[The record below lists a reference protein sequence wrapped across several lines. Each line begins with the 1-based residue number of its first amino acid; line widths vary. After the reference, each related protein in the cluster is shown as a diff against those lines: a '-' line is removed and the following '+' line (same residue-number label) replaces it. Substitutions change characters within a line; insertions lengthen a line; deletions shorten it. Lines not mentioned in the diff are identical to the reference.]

1 MIYFTEIEN
10 LPTFDAKGNDLGRLV
25 DVGVDPSQNS
35 LRVAAF
41 IVRTPQ
47 KGTLCITHEQIQSI
61 SVRAAVTTCLAG
73 EIRCYG
79 SDEGLIRIKKDVLDQ
94 QVIDVNHRKVVRV
107 NDVDFDIQ
115 PMERHTEL
123 RILAANVGL
132 AGAIRRLLQ
141 GLAAKHTL
149 RLISG
154 IFPSTVIPW
163 EYINL
168 IEPDPARRLKL
179 RITFDRLARLHPAD
193 VADIL
198 EDLSRDE
205 QKAVLESLDDE
216 TAAQVLTEIP
226 THLQAV
232 LLESFSPERAA
243 DIVEEMPPDEAADVL
258 QELSP
263 ETSAELL
270 ADMETEEAKEV
281 RELLAFEEN
290 TAGALMTTEYL
301 VVGET
306 ATVAG
311 AIEALRNF
319 EGPLESVHVIYLV
332 NPDRVLTGAVPVAR
346 ILLAESTTMLRG
358 LTTSP
363 MISILA
369 HRGENEVVDLF
380 HKYNLLAL
388 PVVDEKGHLLGMV
401 TADDVLEL
409 VVNRK

>member
-1 MIYFTEIEN
+1 MIYFTEIDN
-10 LPTFDAKGNDLGRLV
+10 LPTYDAKGEYLGRLV
-25 DVGVDPSQNS
+25 DLGVDPSQNS

-41 IVRTPQ
+41 LVRAPR
-47 KGTLCITHEQIQSI
+47 KNVLCIRYEQIQSI
-61 SVRAAVTTCLAG
+61 SVRAVQTACAAHEVQ
-73 EIRCYG
+73 CYP
-79 SDEGLIRIKKDVLDQ
+79 SDEGLIRIKNDILDQ

-107 NDVDFDIQ
+107 NDIDFDIQ
-115 PMERHTEL
+115 PMERRTEL

-132 AGAIRRLLQ
+132 AAAVRRLLQ

-149 RLISG
+149 RLIAGMFS
-154 IFPSTVIPW
+154 SKVIPW
-163 EYINL
+163 EFINL

-198 EDLSRDE
+198 EELSRDE

-258 QELSP
+258 QELPP

-281 RELLAFEEN
+281 RELLGFEEN
-290 TAGALMTTEYL
+290 TAGALMTTEYIMA
-301 VVGET
+301 GET
-306 ATVAG
+306 ATVVG

-319 EGPLESVHVIYLV
+319 EGPLELVHVIYLV
-332 NPDRVLTGAVPVAR
+332 NPDRVLTGAVPLAR
-346 ILLAESTTMLRG
+346 ILLAESTTLLRE
-358 LTTSP
+358 LTTAP
-363 MISILA
+363 IISILA
-369 HRGENEVVDLF
+369 HAGEDEVVDLF

-388 PVVDEKGHLLGMV
+388 PVVDEKGHVLGMV

>member
-10 LPTFDAKGNDLGRLV
+10 LPAFDAKGNDLGRLV

-41 IVRTPQ
+41 IVKTPR
-47 KGTLCITHEQIQSI
+47 KDTLCITHEQIQSI
-61 SVRAAVTTCLAG
+61 SVRAVVTTCLAG

-107 NDVDFDIQ
+107 NDIDFDIQ

-132 AGAIRRLLQ
+132 AAAIRRLLQ

-263 ETSAELL
+263 EASAELL

-281 RELLAFEEN
+281 RELLGFEEN

-306 ATVAG
+306 ATVEG

-319 EGPLESVHVIYLV
+319 EGPLESVHVIHLV
-332 NPDRVLTGAVPVAR
+332 SPDRVLTGAVPVAR
-346 ILLAESTTMLRG
+346 ILLAESTTMLRE
-358 LTTSP
+358 LSTSP
-363 MISILA
+363 MITILA

-401 TADDVLEL
+401 TADDVLEV

>member
-1 MIYFTEIEN
+1 MIYFTEIQN
-10 LPTFDAKGNDLGRLV
+10 LPTFDAKGEYLGRVV
-25 DVGVDPSQNS
+25 DLGVDPSQNS

-41 IVRTPQ
+41 LVKSPKSNLR
-47 KGTLCITHEQIQSI
+47 CISYEQIQSI
-61 SVRAAVTTCLAG
+61 SVRAVQTACPAQ
-73 EIRCYG
+73 EIRSYVP
-79 SDEGLIRIKKDVLDQ
+79 DEGLIRVKSDILDQ

-115 PMERHTEL
+115 PLDGHTEL
-123 RILAANVGL
+123 RIVTANVGL
-132 AGAIRRLLQ
+132 ASAVRRLLQ
-141 GLAAKHTL
+141 GLAAKHTV
-149 RLISG
+149 RLIAG
-154 IFPSTVIPW
+154 IFPSRVIPW
-163 EYINL
+163 EFINL

-198 EDLSRDE
+198 EELSRDE

-263 ETSAELL
+263 ETSAEVL
-270 ADMETEEAKEV
+270 ADMETEEAEEV
-281 RELLAFEEN
+281 RELLGFEEN

-301 VVGET
+301 VVGEA

-332 NPDRVLTGAVPVAR
+332 NPHRVLTGAVPVAR
-346 ILLAESTTMLRG
+346 ILLAESTTLLRD
-358 LTTSP
+358 LSTSP
-363 MISILA
+363 AISILA
-369 HRGENEVVDLF
+369 HAGENEVVDLF

-401 TADDVLEL
+401 TADDVLE
-409 VVNRK
+409 

>member
-41 IVRTPQ
+41 IVRTPR
-47 KGTLCITHEQIQSI
+47 KDTLCITHEQIQSI

-79 SDEGLIRIKKDVLDQ
+79 SDESLIRIKKDVLDQ

-107 NDVDFDIQ
+107 NDIDFDIQ

-123 RILAANVGL
+123 RILAASVGL
-132 AGAIRRLLQ
+132 AAAIRRLLQ

-198 EDLSRDE
+198 EELSRDE

-263 ETSAELL
+263 EASAEVL

-281 RELLAFEEN
+281 RELLGFEEN

-301 VVGET
+301 VVGES

-332 NPDRVLTGAVPVAR
+332 NPDRVLTGAVPAAR
-346 ILLAESTTMLRG
+346 ILLAESTTMLRE
-358 LTTSP
+358 LSTSP